1 MTQFNAPVARRS
13 GGELDVYTGLLG
25 VAMIVLA
32 AGVAYM
38 AMTNMQHSSDV
49 KGGADQHNGSMIKL
63 VQGAPAARR

>member
-25 VAMIVLA
+25 VALLVLA

-38 AMTNMQHSSDV
+38 AMTNIEHSSDP
-49 KGGADQHNGSMIKL
+49 GQTNGSMIKL
-63 VQGAPAARR
+63 VQSNASGGARR